1 MRLTALETAYNDSK
15 LKYQR
20 EINRLK
26 MIISE
31 YESYA
36 LND

>member
-20 EINRLK
+20 EINRLN